1 VVGALFIYSVLA
13 EAHYNGGVKLS
24 EPNIEGK
31 GIPNLPEGIPDL
43 PEEVIVRP
51 AKRMFDFDS
60 FIKRDVVLCAGFYLS
75 LDDIQKQSGNQN
87 GFLKQMDILIE
98 AVAGAQYRVNL
109 TIWGAHVPTW
119 QGICYGIFITP
130 QRTGQYYS
138 KILREIEK
146 FVVPEERTSR
156 TEMPDNAV
164 PLLTWHYPSTII
176 RYWKRNF
183 EIPEFY
189 AQVNHVP
196 RDAHLFFTVYEG
208 FLEPKSKQ
216 KIGDRVFEIRN
227 AFYRLSV

>member
-1 VVGALFIYSVLA
+1 V
-13 EAHYNGGVKLS
+13 S

-31 GIPNLPEGIPDL
+31 GIPNLPEDIPDL

-51 AKRMFDFDS
+51 ARQMFDPVNFV
-60 FIKRDVVLCAGFYLS
+60 KREVVLCAGFYLS
-75 LDDIQKQSGNQN
+75 LDDIQKQSGTKN
-87 GFLKQMDILIE
+87 GFLKQMDVLTQ
-98 AVAGAQYRVNL
+98 AVARAQYRVKL
-109 TIWGAHVPTW
+109 TVWGAHVPTW

-146 FVVPEERTSR
+146 FVIPEELTSR

-196 RDAHLFFTVYEG
+196 RDEHLFFTVYEG